1 MKDATVVPLFGTLT
15 ISKEHSQ
22 EEAMVVEPSA
32 VLPKKNT
39 PAPPS
44 KRLKRAAAVTTSLE
58 VHQLMAS
65 SDNVSDSSGTRV
77 FCV

>member
-1 MKDATVVPLFGTLT
+1 
-15 ISKEHSQ
+15 
-22 EEAMVVEPSA
+22 MVVEPSA

-58 VHQLMAS
+58 VHQPMAS

>member
-1 MKDATVVPLFGTLT
+1 
-15 ISKEHSQ
+15 
-22 EEAMVVEPSA
+22 MVVEPSA

-58 VHQLMAS
+58 VHQPTAS